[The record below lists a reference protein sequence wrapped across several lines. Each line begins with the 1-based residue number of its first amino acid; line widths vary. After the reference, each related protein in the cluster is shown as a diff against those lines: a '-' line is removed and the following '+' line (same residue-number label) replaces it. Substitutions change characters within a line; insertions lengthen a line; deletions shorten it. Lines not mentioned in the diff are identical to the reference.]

1 MTKKFDAYLAKN
13 MKTVAFHTLGC
24 KVNYFESEGVWENF
38 ETAGY
43 ERIDFTESA
52 DVYVI
57 NTCSV
62 TNGGDKKSRQHIRR
76 AVRQNP
82 DAVICVMGCFAQTQ
96 PGVVTEIEGVDIIL
110 GTSGR
115 DQLVGLVER
124 FQATREPINIVSN
137 IAKEKNFESL
147 TVTKF
152 MNRKRGILKIQDG
165 CNNFCTFCIIPWA
178 RGRVRSEDPA
188 VVIATAKELVANG
201 HVELVLTGIHTG
213 AYGEDLENYSL
224 AMLLQELVQIDG
236 LERIRISSI
245 EATQLTDDVLA
256 VFASS
261 DKIAHHL
268 HIPIQSGSD
277 AILKAMRRKYTLA
290 EFDANVARIRKALP
304 GVAITTDIII
314 GFPGEDESQFKES
327 IETVKRVGFSELH
340 VFPYSVR
347 NGTPAARMEQ
357 QVPEI
362 TKTMR
367 VAEMIAVGEQL
378 AKDFAKAHENQV
390 QDVIVERV
398 KDNYAT
404 GHASNYLKVKFPVTP
419 DFDKSLVQVK
429 ITQAGYPENLGEIV
443 K

>member
-1 MTKKFDAYLAKN
+1 
-13 MKTVAFHTLGC
+13 
-24 KVNYFESEGVWENF
+24 
-38 ETAGY
+38 
-43 ERIDFTESA
+43 
-52 DVYVI
+52 
-57 NTCSV
+57 
-62 TNGGDKKSRQHIRR
+62 
-76 AVRQNP
+76 
-82 DAVICVMGCFAQTQ
+82 
-96 PGVVTEIEGVDIIL
+96 VDIIL